1 MLPGRVF
8 SGNIS
13 IYPSVK
19 FARASKI
26 GLFASSICSFDNVS
40 GLGVSR
46 NSKVPVSSIFVV
58 ESDPTF
64 GGSCLNSAIVALPF
78 GC

>member
-19 FARASKI
+19 FARAIKI
-26 GLFASSICSFDNVS
+26 GFFASSICSFGNVL
-40 GLGVSR
+40 GFGVSR
-46 NSKVPVSSIFVV
+46 NS
-58 ESDPTF
+58 
-64 GGSCLNSAIVALPF
+64 
-78 GC
+78 